1 MAHTITI
8 KLQKPAREFAAGDSI
23 GFGIRGG
30 VRYYDR
36 KSQRNEFT
44 NYQAVIFAKEG
55 KQAEFYREVLTE
67 GAIVEVFGESIK
79 VDAYDGQNGQ
89 SITLELNNARLG
101 FIEAGNKQGKPQQQE
116 SGRSSTPQIS
126 SNGDSNMRRD
136 SSRRRTKAANHQWT
150 LMMTSPSDQ

>member
-1 MAHTITI
+1 MGHTITI

-36 KSQRNEFT
+36 KSQKNEFT

-55 KQAEFYREVLTE
+55 KQAEFYREVLME

-79 VDAYDGQNGQ
+79 VDVYDGQNGQ

-101 FIEAGNKQGKPQQQE
+101 FIEAGNKQGKPQQQD
-116 SGRSSTPQIS
+116 SGKNSAPQ
-126 SNGDSNMRRD
+126 
-136 SSRRRTKAANHQWT
+136 NHQQWGQQHAQGQQQAT
-150 LMMTSPSDQ
+150 HQSSEPPMDFDDDIPF

>member
-1 MAHTITI
+1 MGHTITI

-23 GFGIRGG
+23 GFGIRGW

-36 KSQRNEFT
+36 KSQKNEFT

-55 KQAEFYREVLTE
+55 KQAEFYREVLME

-79 VDAYDGQNGQ
+79 VDVYDGQNGQ

-116 SGRSSTPQIS
+116 SGKSSAPQ
-126 SNGDSNMRRD
+126 NQQQWGQQHAQGQMQ
-136 SSRRRTKAANHQWT
+136 SRPEEPP
-150 LMMTSPSDQ
+150 MDFDDDIPF

>member
-1 MAHTITI
+1 
-8 KLQKPAREFAAGDSI
+8 DSI

-36 KSQRNEFT
+36 KSQKNEFT

-55 KQAEFYREVLTE
+55 KQAEFYREALME
-67 GAIVEVFGESIK
+67 GAIVELFGESIK
-79 VDAYDGQNGQ
+79 VDVYDGQNGQ

-116 SGRSSTPQIS
+116 SGRSSAPQ
-126 SNGDSNMRRD
+126 NQQ
-136 SSRRRTKAANHQWT
+136 QWG
-150 LMMTSPSDQ
+150 QQHAQG

>member
-1 MAHTITI
+1 MGHTITI

-36 KSQRNEFT
+36 KSQKNEFT

-55 KQAEFYREVLTE
+55 KQAEFYREVLME

-79 VDAYDGQNGQ
+79 VDVYDGQNGQ

-116 SGRSSTPQIS
+116 SGKSSTPQ
-126 SNGDSNMRRD
+126 NQQQWGQQHAQGQMQ
-136 SSRRRTKAANHQWT
+136 SRPEEP
-150 LMMTSPSDQ
+150 LMDFDDDIPF

>member
-1 MAHTITI
+1 MGHTITI

-36 KSQRNEFT
+36 KSQKNEFT

-55 KQAEFYREVLTE
+55 KQAEFYREVLME

-79 VDAYDGQNGQ
+79 VDVYDGQNGQ

-116 SGRSSTPQIS
+116 SGKSSAPQ
-126 SNGDSNMRRD
+126 NQQQWGQQHAQGQMQ
-136 SSRRRTKAANHQWT
+136 SRPEEPP
-150 LMMTSPSDQ
+150 MDFDDDIPF

>member
-36 KSQRNEFT
+36 KSQKNEFT

-55 KQAEFYREVLTE
+55 KQAEFYREVLME
-67 GAIVEVFGESIK
+67 GAIVEVFGEGIK
-79 VDAYDGQNGQ
+79 VDVYDGQNGQ

-101 FIEAGNKQGKPQQQE
+101 FIDAGNKQGKPPQQE
-116 SGRSSTPQIS
+116 SGKSSAPQ
-126 SNGDSNMRRD
+126 NQQ
-136 SSRRRTKAANHQWT
+136 QWGQQHAQGQQHNEPP
-150 LMMTSPSDQ
+150 MNFDDDQDIPF

>member
-1 MAHTITI
+1 MGHTITI

-36 KSQRNEFT
+36 KSQKNEFT

-55 KQAEFYREVLTE
+55 KQAEFYREVLME

-79 VDAYDGQNGQ
+79 VDVYDGQNGQ

-101 FIEAGNKQGKPQQQE
+101 FIEAGNKQGKSQQQE
-116 SGRSSTPQIS
+116 SGKSSTPQ
-126 SNGDSNMRRD
+126 NQQQWGQQHAQGQMQ
-136 SSRRRTKAANHQWT
+136 SRPEEPP
-150 LMMTSPSDQ
+150 MDFDDDIPF

>member
-1 MAHTITI
+1 MGHTITI

-36 KSQRNEFT
+36 KSQKNEFT
-44 NYQAVIFAKEG
+44 NYKAVIFAKEG
-55 KQAEFYREVLTE
+55 KQAEFYREVLME

-79 VDAYDGQNGQ
+79 VDVYDGQNGQ

-116 SGRSSTPQIS
+116 SGKSSTPQ
-126 SNGDSNMRRD
+126 NQQQWGQQHAQGQMQ
-136 SSRRRTKAANHQWT
+136 SRPEEP
-150 LMMTSPSDQ
+150 LMDFDDDIPF

>member
-1 MAHTITI
+1 MGHTITI

-36 KSQRNEFT
+36 KSQKNEFT

-55 KQAEFYREVLTE
+55 KQAEFYREVLME

-79 VDAYDGQNGQ
+79 VDVYDGQNGQ

-101 FIEAGNKQGKPQQQE
+101 FIEAGNKQGKTQQQE
-116 SGRSSTPQIS
+116 SGKSSAPQNQQQWGQQHAQGQQQATHQS
-126 SNGDSNMRRD
+126 SEPPMDFD
-136 SSRRRTKAANHQWT
+136 DDI
-150 LMMTSPSDQ
+150 PF

>member
-1 MAHTITI
+1 MGHTITI

-36 KSQRNEFT
+36 KSQKNEFT

-55 KQAEFYREVLTE
+55 KQAEFYREVLME

-79 VDAYDGQNGQ
+79 VDVYDGQNGQ

-116 SGRSSTPQIS
+116 SGKSSTPQ
-126 SNGDSNMRRD
+126 NQQQWGQQHAQGQMQ
-136 SSRRRTKAANHQWT
+136 SRPEEPP
-150 LMMTSPSDQ
+150 MDFDDDIPF

>member
-1 MAHTITI
+1 MGHTITI

-36 KSQRNEFT
+36 KSQKNEFT

-55 KQAEFYREVLTE
+55 KQAEFYREALME
-67 GAIVEVFGESIK
+67 GAIAEVFGESIK
-79 VDAYDGQNGQ
+79 VDVYDGQNGQ

-101 FIEAGNKQGKPQQQE
+101 FIEAGNKQGKPQQQD
-116 SGRSSTPQIS
+116 SGKNSAPQ
-126 SNGDSNMRRD
+126 NQQQWGQQHAQVQMQ
-136 SSRRRTKAANHQWT
+136 SRPEEPP
-150 LMMTSPSDQ
+150 MDFDDDIPF

>member
-1 MAHTITI
+1 MGHTITI

-36 KSQRNEFT
+36 KSQKNEFT

-55 KQAEFYREVLTE
+55 KQAEFYREVLIE

-79 VDAYDGQNGQ
+79 VDIYDGQNGQ

-116 SGRSSTPQIS
+116 SGKSSTPQ
-126 SNGDSNMRRD
+126 NQQQWGQQHAQGQMQ
-136 SSRRRTKAANHQWT
+136 SRPEEPP
-150 LMMTSPSDQ
+150 MDFDDDIPF

>member
-1 MAHTITI
+1 MGHTITI

-36 KSQRNEFT
+36 KSQKNEFT
-44 NYQAVIFAKEG
+44 NYQAVIFSKEG
-55 KQAEFYREVLTE
+55 KQAEFYREALME
-67 GAIVEVFGESIK
+67 GAIVELFGESIK
-79 VDAYDGQNGQ
+79 VDVYDGQNGQ

-116 SGRSSTPQIS
+116 SGRSSAPQNQQQWGQQHAQGQQQAAHQS
-126 SNGDSNMRRD
+126 SAPPMDFD
-136 SSRRRTKAANHQWT
+136 DDI
-150 LMMTSPSDQ
+150 PF

>member
-1 MAHTITI
+1 MGHTITI

-36 KSQRNEFT
+36 KSQKNEFT

-55 KQAEFYREVLTE
+55 KQAEFYREVLME

-79 VDAYDGQNGQ
+79 VDVYDGQNGQ

-101 FIEAGNKQGKPQQQE
+101 FIEAGNKQGKPQQQK
-116 SGRSSTPQIS
+116 SGKSSAPQ
-126 SNGDSNMRRD
+126 NQQQWGQQHAQGQMQ
-136 SSRRRTKAANHQWT
+136 SRPEEPP
-150 LMMTSPSDQ
+150 MDFDDDIPF

>member
-1 MAHTITI
+1 MGHTITI

-36 KSQRNEFT
+36 KSQKNEFT

-55 KQAEFYREVLTE
+55 KQAEFYREALTE

-79 VDAYDGQNGQ
+79 VDVYDGQNGQ
-89 SITLELNNARLG
+89 SITLEFNNARLG
-101 FIEAGNKQGKPQQQE
+101 FIEAGNKQGKPQQQD
-116 SGRSSTPQIS
+116 SGKNSAPQ
-126 SNGDSNMRRD
+126 NQQQWGQQHAQGQMQ
-136 SSRRRTKAANHQWT
+136 SRPEDPP
-150 LMMTSPSDQ
+150 MDFDDDIPF

>member
-1 MAHTITI
+1 MGHTITI

-36 KSQRNEFT
+36 KSQKNEFT

-55 KQAEFYREVLTE
+55 KQAEFYREVLME

-79 VDAYDGQNGQ
+79 VDVYDGQNGQ

-116 SGRSSTPQIS
+116 SGESSTPQ
-126 SNGDSNMRRD
+126 NQQQWGQQHAQGQMQ
-136 SSRRRTKAANHQWT
+136 SRPEEPP
-150 LMMTSPSDQ
+150 MDFDDDIPF

>member
-1 MAHTITI
+1 MGHTITI

-36 KSQRNEFT
+36 KSQKNEFT

-55 KQAEFYREVLTE
+55 KQAEFYREVLME

-79 VDAYDGQNGQ
+79 VDVYDGQNGQ

-116 SGRSSTPQIS
+116 SGKSSTPQ
-126 SNGDSNMRRD
+126 NQQ
-136 SSRRRTKAANHQWT
+136 QWGQQHAQGQQHNEPP
-150 LMMTSPSDQ
+150 MNFDDDQDIPF

>member
-1 MAHTITI
+1 MGHTITI

-36 KSQRNEFT
+36 KSQKNEFT

-55 KQAEFYREVLTE
+55 KQAEFYREALME

-79 VDAYDGQNGQ
+79 VDVYDGQNGQ

-116 SGRSSTPQIS
+116 SGNSSAPQ
-126 SNGDSNMRRD
+126 NQQQWGQQHAQGQMQ
-136 SSRRRTKAANHQWT
+136 SRPEEPP
-150 LMMTSPSDQ
+150 MDFDDDIPF

>member
-1 MAHTITI
+1 MGHTITI

-36 KSQRNEFT
+36 KSQKNEFT

-55 KQAEFYREVLTE
+55 KQAEFYREVLME

-79 VDAYDGQNGQ
+79 VDVYDGQNGQ

-116 SGRSSTPQIS
+116 SGKSSAPQ
-126 SNGDSNMRRD
+126 NQQ
-136 SSRRRTKAANHQWT
+136 QWGQQHAQGQQHNEPP
-150 LMMTSPSDQ
+150 MNFDDDQDIPF

>member
-1 MAHTITI
+1 MGHTITI

-36 KSQRNEFT
+36 KSQKNEFT

-55 KQAEFYREVLTE
+55 KQAEFYREALME

-79 VDAYDGQNGQ
+79 VDVYDGQNGQ

-101 FIEAGNKQGKPQQQE
+101 FIEAGNKQGKPQQQD
-116 SGRSSTPQIS
+116 SGKNSAPQ
-126 SNGDSNMRRD
+126 NQQQWGQQHAQGQMQ
-136 SSRRRTKAANHQWT
+136 SRPEEPP
-150 LMMTSPSDQ
+150 MDFDDDIPF

>member
-1 MAHTITI
+1 MGHTITI

-36 KSQRNEFT
+36 KSQKNEFT

-79 VDAYDGQNGQ
+79 VDVYDGQNGQ

-101 FIEAGNKQGKPQQQE
+101 FIEAGNKQGKQQQE
-116 SGRSSTPQIS
+116 SGKSSTPQNQQQWGQQHAQGQQQAMHQS
-126 SNGDSNMRRD
+126 SEPPMDFD
-136 SSRRRTKAANHQWT
+136 DDI
-150 LMMTSPSDQ
+150 PF